1 MNTSTEN
8 TVATATQTVGQTPAS
23 GRARPNAGRKPEE
36 SGAAP
41 AAAARAARA
50 ILEGDDV
57 ILVDDAA
64 LTELMAGIGG
74 ALTLGQ
80 AAVENMD
87 IEGAVARE
95 LAMGIR
101 ALGFKRV
108 ELSEAELKNPK
119 VALERLGERGY
130 AIVERVGK
138 SPTFVADPMVM
149 AALLS
154 ALKAPTSDVRRA
166 IAMGTPELLFA
177 ADLELTQRTMD
188 QMRDADLYQAPPK
201 IVRTLTELE
210 WWEYALIGVAIA
222 VGAGGL
228 ALGIGYFVWGDKSPQ
243 QLPQI

>member
-50 ILEGDDV
+50 ILEG
-57 ILVDDAA
+57 DDAA

-138 SPTFVADPMVM
+138 PPTFVADPMVM

-166 IAMGTPELLFA
+166 IALGTPELLFA

-188 QMRDADLYQAPPK
+188 QMRDADIYQAPPK

-210 WWEYALIGVAIA
+210 WWEYALIGFAIA

-228 ALGIGYFVWGDKSPQ
+228 ALGIGYFVWGDKNPQ